1 MSRSISQIIS
11 SLVDKTQSLG
21 GGLVDSKGLL
31 IHSSGYH
38 GKKDKD
44 EFAVYLLAMSPKNI
58 NSYLADELKEFI
70 ILGKDFKIYCYWL
83 DGAQYLVYLLAKS
96 DIRGK
101 TLRTYL
107 HEAATNIE
115 QRLNPSSVTA
125 VSQRLEQPRHMS
137 SDRWPAADFENI
149 LK

>member
-1 MSRSISQIIS
+1 MSKNISQIVS

-21 GGLVDSKGLL
+21 GELVDSEGLL

-38 GKKDKD
+38 AKKDKD

-58 NSYLADELKEFI
+58 NEFLSQDFKEYI
-70 ILGKDFKIYCYWL
+70 ILGNDYKIYCYWL
-83 DGAQYLVYLLAKS
+83 DNANYLLYLLTKVGAQGKIVRSNLHSSAK
-96 DIRGK
+96 
-101 TLRTYL
+101 
-107 HEAATNIE
+107 AIE
-115 QRLNPSSVTA
+115 QKLTTSSVTA

-137 SDRWPAADFENI
+137 GDRWPAQDFENI

>member
-1 MSRSISQIIS
+1 MSRNISQIVS

-21 GGLVDSKGLL
+21 GGLVDSEGLL
-31 IHSSGYH
+31 IHSNGYH
-38 GKKDKD
+38 AKKDKD

-58 NSYLADELKEFI
+58 NTCLADELKEYI
-70 ILGKDFKIYCYWL
+70 ILGKDYKIYCYWL
-83 DGAQYLVYLLAKS
+83 AKADYLLYLLTKA
-96 DIRGK
+96 DAQGK
-101 TLRTYL
+101 IVRTNM
-107 HEAATNIE
+107 HTAANNIE
-115 QRLNPSSVTA
+115 QKLAGDSVTA